1 MVFVQFRWPI
11 ECRKPLLVFV
21 NTYRKPGDI
30 MKNMVIDD
38 RLLFFG
44 NLFISLSAT
53 QFLLL
58 SINVV
63 QTTTPLFA
71 ALSAGTKTYFL

>member
-11 ECRKPLLVFV
+11 ECRKPLLVLV

-63 QTTTPLFA
+63 QTTPLFA